1 LAQLEPLSEDPRTEA
16 CRARPP
22 RQNLVGPAFVLLAF
36 TLSLPTATGSI
47 ASVLAL
53 LAWVASGGW
62 RCQWQRWR
70 ASPSAMWAVALLAMF
85 LLATSYGEAPRAD
98 AWGVMG
104 KYAKLLFLPVILMS
118 LSDPR
123 WRARA
128 LRAFLIGAVLAS
140 VLSYARFFGIVPAR
154 LAQGIVQG
162 HIHFGTIEAFAAYA
176 FARMAFEPGR
186 RRWLYALLAA
196 LLSVDVIYVG
206 IARTGYVALLA
217 LIVLLGAQRLGA
229 KGVLAGAGTAL
240 LLAAI
245 AFTAFPVA
253 RMRMEEGLQNLR
265 QYERVEATHEGSLRE
280 NSWGLRLQF
289 WRNTLRIISRHPVVG
304 NGTGSMVVEY
314 ARIAP
319 RDVDTSNP
327 HNEFLNTTEQTGLI
341 GLFLLLG
348 LAAAAWR
355 EGLRLGALDRDF
367 AHGVLVTIGVGS
379 LFNSLLMDVNEGR
392 FFVVMLGLLLAAGL
406 QARLQACGGPSA
418 TGAVPLA

>member
-1 LAQLEPLSEDPRTEA
+1 MTQVEPLSPVASTEV
-16 CRARPP
+16 CRIRPP

-53 LAWVASGGW
+53 FAWVASGGW
-62 RCQWQRWR
+62 RCQWQRLR
-70 ASPSAMWAVALLAMF
+70 TSPSAMWAIALLVMF
-85 LLATSYGEAPRAD
+85 LLATSYGEASRAD
-98 AWGVMG
+98 AWGTMG
-104 KYAKLLFLPVILMS
+104 KYAKLLFLPMILLS
-118 LSDPR
+118 LTDPR
-123 WRARA
+123 WRVRA
-128 LRAFLIGAVLAS
+128 LRAFLIGTLLAS
-140 VLSYARFFGIVPAR
+140 LLSYVRFFGLVPAH
-154 LAQGIVQG
+154 LAQSIVQG

-176 FARMAFEPGR
+176 FARMAFDPGR

-196 LLSVDVIYVG
+196 LLCVDVMYVG
-206 IARTGYVALLA
+206 IARTGYVVLLA
-217 LIVLLGAQRLGA
+217 LIVLLGAQRLGT

-289 WRNTLRIISRHPVVG
+289 WRNTLRIISQHPVVG
-304 NGTGSMVVEY
+304 NGTGSMIVEY
-314 ARIAP
+314 AHIAP
-319 RDVDTSNP
+319 RDFDTSNP

-341 GLFLLLG
+341 GLVLLLG
-348 LAAAAWR
+348 LAGACWR
-355 EGLRLGALDRDF
+355 DALRLGALDRDF
-367 AHGVLVTIGVGS
+367 VHGVLVTIGVGS

-392 FFVVMLGLLLAAGL
+392 FFMVMLGVLLSACL
-406 QARLQACGGPSA
+406 QPRIEASGQGFTSGVASGG
-418 TGAVPLA
+418 